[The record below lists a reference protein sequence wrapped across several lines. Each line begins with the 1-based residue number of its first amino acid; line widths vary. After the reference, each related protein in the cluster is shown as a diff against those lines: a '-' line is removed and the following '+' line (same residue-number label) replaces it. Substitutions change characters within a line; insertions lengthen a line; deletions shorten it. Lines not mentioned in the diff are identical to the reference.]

1 MILIVCLMFLINHVT
16 YYSIGVT
23 VAGVSLG
30 VYVHKA
36 ASTAAA
42 LSLTES
48 TILMGESLFGGLE

>member
-1 MILIVCLMFLINHVT
+1 METRPV
-16 YYSIGVT
+16 YQDVT